1 MVKLLSK
8 IAALQIEN
16 YDLKI
21 ISTTDKLTGTYTRKF
36 FENAIETQLK
46 KASREKSQMS
56 IIMIDIDKFKSINDN
71 YGHQKGDEI
80 LSKVGNILLK
90 NIRPTDIC
98 CRYGGEEFVII
109 LPDTGPSE
117 AEALAERLRSTVE
130 KARLMGQGN
139 SLTISLGISCYPKH
153 GSIRNELIEKADQ
166 ALYHAKESGRNRYS
180 LWNTKMKKLSKRM
193 DKLAGIISGNVTHDQ
208 RNVLALLEI
217 VRLSNETM
225 LFDDKY
231 TECLEQ

>member
-130 KARLMGQGN
+130 KARLMGQG
-139 SLTISLGISCYPKH
+139 T
-153 GSIRNELIEKADQ
+153 
-166 ALYHAKESGRNRYS
+166 
-180 LWNTKMKKLSKRM
+180 
-193 DKLAGIISGNVTHDQ
+193 
-208 RNVLALLEI
+208 VLP
-217 VRLSNETM
+217 
-225 LFDDKY
+225 
-231 TECLEQ
+231 

>member
-80 LSKVGNILLK
+80 LSKVAA
-90 NIRPTDIC
+90 
-98 CRYGGEEFVII
+98 
-109 LPDTGPSE
+109 DTE
-117 AEALAERLRSTVE
+117 A
-130 KARLMGQGN
+130 
-139 SLTISLGISCYPKH
+139 
-153 GSIRNELIEKADQ
+153 RNL
-166 ALYHAKESGRNRYS
+166 
-180 LWNTKMKKLSKRM
+180 
-193 DKLAGIISGNVTHDQ
+193 
-208 RNVLALLEI
+208 
-217 VRLSNETM
+217 
-225 LFDDKY
+225 
-231 TECLEQ
+231 